1 MTRNGS
7 LRVKKKVVV
16 GIAEGLLDFQAQ
28 LEGRILVSALNLCVV
43 APAHAQSLAE
53 SLLGIACA
61 LSPVSSFLCDP
72 FGVFLWSIIVPNWVK
87 VKFFSEIFAIYDAI
101 SVICPREGIFV
112 IQYISLREVRLYG

>member
-1 MTRNGS
+1 MFAFG
-7 LRVKKKVVV
+7 VKVVV

-61 LSPVSSFLCDP
+61 LSERLQLFPHSACL
-72 FGVFLWSIIVPNWVK
+72 LL
-87 VKFFSEIFAIYDAI
+87 
-101 SVICPREGIFV
+101 SV
-112 IQYISLREVRLYG
+112 

>member
-43 APAHAQSLAE
+43 APSR
-53 SLLGIACA
+53 SVCSFFRIP
-61 LSPVSSFLCDP
+61 PVSSFLCDP

-87 VKFFSEIFAIYDAI
+87 VKFFSKIFAIYDAI

>member
-43 APAHAQSLAE
+43 APAHAQPLAE
-53 SLLGIACA
+53 SVCSFFRIP
-61 LSPVSSFLCDP
+61 PVSSFLCDP
-72 FGVFLWSIIVPNWVK
+72 FGVFLWFIIVPNWVK
-87 VKFFSEIFAIYDAI
+87 VKFFSKVFAICDAI

>member
-1 MTRNGS
+1 MMRNGS

-61 LSPVSSFLCDP
+61 LSERLQLFPHSACLLLSVCP
-72 FGVFLWSIIVPNWVK
+72 FWGLSTVYYSP
-87 VKFFSEIFAIYDAI
+87 
-101 SVICPREGIFV
+101 
-112 IQYISLREVRLYG
+112 